1 MRVHASVPLPSA
13 GWAKERGLRVD
24 PMRDGVEVSV
34 QAVVRVAWALLW
46 LALAAF
52 AAECDRHVYLK
63 YAALEFPAYSMFLTR
78 RDWR

>member
-1 MRVHASVPLPSA
+1 M
-13 GWAKERGLRVD
+13 
-24 PMRDGVEVSV
+24 